1 MTYNDLLK
9 KIEGQ
14 CNQYRR
20 LYYFLTNCDTI
31 ITKWPT
37 IDQEH
42 LHLLLKEGNVE
53 KIKSYLYSLEPLKDW
68 PIRRLRE
75 YARVLMITNYS
86 RLMREDLLLE
96 INREESRI
104 NRLYSS
110 DSSKVQ

>member
-20 LYYFLTNCDTI
+20 LYYFLSNCDII

-37 IDQEH
+37 IDKDH
-42 LHLLLKEGNVE
+42 LQSLLKEGDVE
-53 KIKSYLYSLEPLKDW
+53 KLKDYLYSLEPIKDW

-86 RLMREDLLLE
+86 RLMREDLLRE
-96 INREESRI
+96 IKCEEDRI

-110 DSSKVQ
+110 DSSKI